1 MLWLFGQIWLW
12 LLVSFLLGAAVM
24 WLFTRA
30 ARPKAD
36 PDPGPGSGS
45 GSGSGAGIGAEAQPY
60 RPAAAPVEAPTEE
73 TRHIPRANPYEDY
86 EEPAYPHYDDQP
98 ERVYNDYPEV
108 DPDEPY
114 DERRPTHDSAG
125 HPLPDPEPR
134 LSGELSWPD
143 DDQRSPHWPHD
154 DEPAPRRPGRSG

>member
-30 ARPKAD
+30 SRPKA
-36 PDPGPGSGS
+36 
-45 GSGSGAGIGAEAQPY
+45 EADPY
-60 RPAAAPVEAPTEE
+60 RPAAAPVEAPAEE
-73 TRHIPRANPYEDY
+73 TRHIPPANPYEDHGDY
-86 EEPAYPHYDDQP
+86 RDREDHSGYAEPAYPHYDDQP
-98 ERVYNDYPEV
+98 ERVYNDYPDV

-114 DERRPTHDSAG
+114 HAQQPAQDPAG

-134 LSGELSWPD
+134 LSGELSWPE

>member
-30 ARPKAD
+30 SRPKAD
-36 PDPGPGSGS
+36 AD
-45 GSGSGAGIGAEAQPY
+45 AEAAPY
-60 RPAAAPVEAPTEE
+60 RPAVAPVEEPAEE
-73 TRHIPRANPYEDY
+73 TRHIPPANPYEDY
-86 EEPAYPHYDDQP
+86 EEPAYPHYEDQP
-98 ERVYNDYPEV
+98 ERVYNDYPDV

-114 DERRPTHDSAG
+114 NGQHATHDAAG

-134 LSGELSWPD
+134 LSGELSWPE
-143 DDQRSPHWPHD
+143 DDQRSPHWPH

>member
-30 ARPKAD
+30 ARPKAE
-36 PDPGPGSGS
+36 
-45 GSGSGAGIGAEAQPY
+45 AEAEPY
-60 RPAAAPVEAPTEE
+60 RPAAAPAEEPAEE
-73 TRHIPRANPYEDY
+73 TRHIPQANPYEDYEDY
-86 EEPAYPHYDDQP
+86 EEPAYPHYEDQP
-98 ERVYNDYPEV
+98 ERVYNDYPDV

-114 DERRPTHDSAG
+114 HGQHATHDSAG

-134 LSGELSWPD
+134 LSGELSWPE
-143 DDQRSPHWPHD
+143 DDQRSPHWPHG

>member
-30 ARPKAD
+30 ARPKTEAD
-36 PDPGPGSGS
+36 
-45 GSGSGAGIGAEAQPY
+45 PY
-60 RPAAAPVEAPTEE
+60 RPAAAPVEAPAEE
-73 TRHIPRANPYEDY
+73 TRHIPPANPYEDYGDHGAY

-98 ERVYNDYPEV
+98 ERVYNDYPDV

-114 DERRPTHDSAG
+114 HAQQQPD

-134 LSGELSWPD
+134 LSGELSWPE